1 MLFYIIHFRLSLF
14 FGFVIQKNATVYS
27 QDQGFQRIFTTW
39 GGGVM
44 QLLLSRF
51 CRFRINLTLM
61 THLAAGVKAVCTTA
75 IETL

>member
-39 GGGVM
+39 GGG
-44 QLLLSRF
+44 
-51 CRFRINLTLM
+51 
-61 THLAAGVKAVCTTA
+61 
-75 IETL
+75 E

>member
-39 GGGVM
+39 GGSNAVIT
-44 QLLLSRF
+44 LSILSF
-51 CRFRINLTLM
+51 QD
-61 THLAAGVKAVCTTA
+61 
-75 IETL
+75 